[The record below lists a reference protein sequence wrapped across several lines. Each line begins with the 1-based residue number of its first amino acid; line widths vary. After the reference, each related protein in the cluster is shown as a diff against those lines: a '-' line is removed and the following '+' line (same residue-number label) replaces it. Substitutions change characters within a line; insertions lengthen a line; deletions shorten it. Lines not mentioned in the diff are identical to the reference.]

1 MADPQA
7 PDGVTDEAE
16 DKLRMGLM
24 AAAQVAR
31 TASNT
36 RRTLLEQATGRDLAE
51 ARQLQA
57 RLEADRATARAELAP
72 VNEASWWDQTEVGD
86 IARAYET
93 AVTWRDDDEV
103 ARGAE
108 SRIRQ
113 ELRERYNI
121 EINETG
127 ADLATVREELGRA
140 AARQSDPSVER
151 DEARR
156 EQNYTTG
163 LLAESEIFE
172 QETDREDERGE
183 AERFDEALALEEDAN
198 RIWDSAIRREQH
210 AERLSQ
216 FGEPEA
222 AAAWKQADTD
232 QARNPQE
239 AVRNTRPKGAA
250 RPKVKKRAGRAIERG
265 GR

>member
-1 MADPQA
+1 MPDPQE

-16 DKLRMGLM
+16 GKLRMGLM

-31 TASNT
+31 TASNA
-36 RRTLLEQATGRDLAE
+36 RRTLLEQATGRDLDE

-72 VNEASWWDQTEVGD
+72 VNEASWWDQAEVPD

-113 ELRERYNI
+113 ELRERYHL

-127 ADLATVREELGRA
+127 ADPATVRDALERA
-140 AARQSDPSVER
+140 AANQNDPSAER

-156 EQNYTTG
+156 EQNFTAG
-163 LLAESEIFE
+163 LVAESEILE
-172 QETDREDERGE
+172 YEIDREDERGE

-198 RIWDSAIRREQH
+198 RIWDSATRREQH
-210 AERLSQ
+210 AEQLSQ
-216 FGEPEA
+216 SGEPEA

-232 QARNPQE
+232 QARSPQE
-239 AVRNTRPKGAA
+239 AVRNTRPKRSP
-250 RPKVKKRAGRAIERG
+250 RPKTTKRAGRTIERG

>member
-1 MADPQA
+1 MPDPQE

-16 DKLRMGLM
+16 GKLRMGLM
-24 AAAQVAR
+24 AAAQLAR
-31 TASNT
+31 TASST
-36 RRTLLEQATGRDLAE
+36 RRSLLEQATGRDLEE

-72 VNEASWWDQTEVGD
+72 VNESSWWDQAEVGD

-121 EINETG
+121 EISETG
-127 ADLATVREELGRA
+127 ADPATVREALDRDGATQR
-140 AARQSDPSVER
+140 DPSAER

-156 EQNYTTG
+156 EQTHTAG
-163 LLAESEIFE
+163 LIAESEILEFE
-172 QETDREDERGE
+172 IDREDERGE

-198 RIWDSAIRREQH
+198 RIWDSAVRREQH
-210 AERLSQ
+210 SEQLSQ
-216 FGEPEA
+216 RGEPEA

-232 QARNPQE
+232 QARSPQE
-239 AVRNTRPKGAA
+239 AVRSTRPKRSP
-250 RPKVKKRAGRAIERG
+250 RPKTKKRAGRAIERG

>member
-1 MADPQA
+1 M
-7 PDGVTDEAE
+7 
-16 DKLRMGLM
+16 
-24 AAAQVAR
+24 
-31 TASNT
+31 
-36 RRTLLEQATGRDLAE
+36 
-51 ARQLQA
+51 
-57 RLEADRATARAELAP
+57 
-72 VNEASWWDQTEVGD
+72 GD

-121 EINETG
+121 EISETG
-127 ADLATVREELGRA
+127 ADPATVRDALDRDGATQR
-140 AARQSDPSVER
+140 DPSAER

-156 EQNYTTG
+156 EQTHTAG
-163 LLAESEIFE
+163 LIAESEILEFE
-172 QETDREDERGE
+172 IDREDERGE

-198 RIWDSAIRREQH
+198 RIWDSAVRREQH
-210 AERLSQ
+210 SEQLGQR
-216 FGEPEA
+216 GEPEA

-232 QARNPQE
+232 QARSPQE
-239 AVRNTRPKGAA
+239 AVKSTRPKRSP
-250 RPKVKKRAGRAIERG
+250 RPKTKKRAGRAIERG